1 MVVVRGVAGPTVY
14 GEGGWGEWKRVKT
27 CRGLPSRGLGHHFI
41 KRETVVPWAP
51 LAVGLAH
58 FCSPSQQ
65 AVAIFC
71 VGGCAAAACLARGR
85 VVASRSPGSLAVA

>member
-27 CRGLPSRGLGHHFI
+27 CRGLPLPWAWPSFI

-51 LAVGLAH
+51 LAVGLPH
-58 FCSPSQQ
+58 FCLPSVSASNLLWAGALLRRASH
-65 AVAIFC
+65 AVAW
-71 VGGCAAAACLARGR
+71 
-85 VVASRSPGSLAVA
+85 

>member
-14 GEGGWGEWKRVKT
+14 GEGGCGEWKRVKT
-27 CRGLPSRGLGHHFI
+27 CRGLPLPWAWPSFI
-41 KRETVVPWAP
+41 KRETVVPWAS
-51 LAVGLAH
+51 LAVGLPH